1 MVFVY
6 HFHLGMLKIKGLI
19 IKGYEVNLVRL
30 SILLLI
36 ISPSFSFAQEGPK
49 KTAFK
54 IGVTQTVSYPDF
66 DADAKGF
73 EKALAEAGFKEGIH
87 VLYDRQ
93 NAQGNLN
100 HTQTIARKFLDTKV
114 DLIHCIATPSS
125 QAVVK
130 IVKSI
135 PIVFSSVTDP
145 VDLGL
150 LTPLNS
156 PGTKTGMNITGVSDR
171 WPVSLQFEMHTKF
184 FPGAK
189 KWGTIYNPVDLKSI
203 LYIREMRETAKKLG
217 MELIEATIFS
227 EGKTLQAVQFLSEK
241 VLAIHITFDSMAIS
255 SFDTIVKVCNEKKI
269 PLFGGDLKCVSRGA
283 MAAYGL
289 DYFQI
294 GHSAGRKAVQ
304 ILKGEKPG
312 EIPWELGD
320 KLVLMVNEKAA
331 KAQGAII
338 SLELLRK
345 ADKVVTE

>member
-1 MVFVY
+1 LRY
-6 HFHLGMLKIKGLI
+6 S
-19 IKGYEVNLVRL
+19 L

-36 ISPSFSFAQEGPK
+36 VSPSFSFAQETPK
-49 KTAFK
+49 KTIFK

-87 VLYDRQ
+87 VIYDRQ

-100 HTQTIARKFLDTKV
+100 HAQAIAQKFLNTKV

-125 QAVVK
+125 QAVMK
-130 IVKSI
+130 TVKSI
-135 PIVFSSVTDP
+135 PVVFSSVTDP
-145 VDLGL
+145 IDAGLIPPPNPLGIR
-150 LTPLNS
+150 
-156 PGTKTGMNITGVSDR
+156 TGMNITGVSDR
-171 WPVSLQFEMHTKF
+171 WPVSLQFEMVTRF
-184 FPGAK
+184 FPRAK
-189 KWGTIYNPVDLKSI
+189 KWGTIYNPVDPKSI

-217 MELIEATIFS
+217 VELIEGTISS
-227 EGKTLQAVQFLSEK
+227 EGETLQAVQFLSEK
-241 VLAIHITFDSMAIS
+241 VLAIHITFDFMAIS

-312 EIPWELGD
+312 DIPWELGD
-320 KLVLMVNEKAA
+320 KLLLMVNEKAA

-338 SLELLRK
+338 SLELLRR